1 MTLIPTEA
9 LLALQKRETAARI
22 AGDAAMVAAALAVSA
37 KAAAELALIRKDT
50 TKVYEYT
57 RGFSDTVGD
66 VRARLLYAETVQI
79 SDNAAVV
86 DQLDLISVNVDN
98 ASNAA
103 LSAAASIEE
112 YKVVAARYGLAIAQ
126 SITKVQ
132 ASVGDNSASI
142 KTESLARVTADEA
155 EAVLRLAVRADF
167 ITADSSLAASVT
179 SEATTRATADSANA
193 SNITTVASNLAT
205 EVTNRSAA
213 VTTEATT
220 RAAADSAEATLRLAV
235 RSDFVAAD
243 TALQGN
249 INTVSSAVTTEA
261 TTRATADSTNASNI
275 TTVSSSLA
283 TEVTNR
289 SSADT
294 TLQTNINTVSSAV
307 TSEASTRATADSTNA
322 SNITTV
328 SSSLATEVTNRSSA
342 DSTLQTN
349 INTVSSSVTTEASTR
364 ATNDGNLSG
373 KYALKVTAGNVVTGM
388 NITSSTGGGTDVSDI
403 TFNALNFKIYN
414 GTTAVAPFQVVGGVV
429 KVTGSL
435 VLVPADVT
443 GLAAVATTGAAAN
456 ISGLAAVATS
466 GTLAAGSV
474 TGLAAVAT
482 TGAAANISGLAPVA
496 TGGTLGAGSVTGL
509 AAVATTGAAANVS
522 GLAATATNSDFAAVT
537 GATKPANNADVTL
550 SAVNGG
556 LTVTGGGITLSSGG
570 AMKGGASSYG
580 SGTGFFLGY
589 ESGQYRF
596 RVGDPAGARIQW
608 DGSAWTVVGLPGGA
622 SQAPEPT
629 LTPGGSPSVTISVPS
644 GAPASWYV
652 EYTYGSASVLRANSF
667 PFTLSSG
674 AGTMINITG
683 KASGFLD
690 SNIVSES
697 YNTLTL

>member
-50 TKVYEYT
+50 KKVYDYT
-57 RGFSDTVGD
+57 RSFSDAVEG
-66 VRARLLYAETVQI
+66 VSARLLYAETVQI
-79 SDNAAVV
+79 SDQSAMV
-86 DQLDLISVNVDN
+86 DQLNLISVSVVDAN
-98 ASNAA
+98 DVA

-112 YKVVAARYGLAIAQ
+112 YKVVAARSGLAIAQ
-126 SITKVQ
+126 SVTKVQ

-179 SEATTRATADSANA
+179 SEATARATADSANA
-193 SNITTVASNLAT
+193 SSITTVASNLAT

-213 VTTEATT
+213 VTSEATTRATADSAEAALRLAVRSDFVAADSTLQGNINTVSSAVTTEATT
-220 RAAADSAEATLRLAV
+220 RATADSAEATLRLAV

-261 TTRATADSTNASNI
+261 TTRATADSTNAANI

-294 TLQTNINTVSSAV
+294 TLQTNINTVSS
-307 TSEASTRATADSTNA
+307 
-322 SNITTV
+322 
-328 SSSLATEVTNRSSA
+328 
-342 DSTLQTN
+342 
-349 INTVSSSVTTEASTR
+349 SVTTEATTR

-388 NITSSTGGGTDVSDI
+388 NITSSTGGGTDVSDVS
-403 TFNALNFKIYN
+403 FNATNFKIYN

-443 GLAAVATTGAAAN
+443 GLAT
-456 ISGLAAVATS
+456 
-466 GTLAAGSV
+466 
-474 TGLAAVAT
+474 VAT
-482 TGAAANISGLAPVA
+482 TGAAANISGLAPVATGGTLGAGSVTGLAAVA

-522 GLAATATNSDFAAVT
+522 GLAATATNSDFSAVT

-580 SGTGFFLGY
+580 SGTGFFLGF
-589 ESGQYRF
+589 ESGQYKF

-622 SQAPEPT
+622 AQAPEPT
-629 LTPGGSPSVTISVPS
+629 LTPGGSPSVTVSVPG
-644 GAPASWYV
+644 GAPAGWYV
-652 EYTYGSASVLRANSF
+652 EYTYGSSSLLRANSF
-667 PFTLSSG
+667 PFTLNSG
-674 AGTMINITG
+674 AGTMIIITG

-690 SNIVSES
+690 SGLVSES